1 MFFAVENGQFGKSVT
16 EYLIVGCPRCILQSN
31 GKEGLQVSANKQQT
45 AKAVVEAMMSLD
57 KMAVWLGVEL
67 VDVSPG
73 RVVLRATVREDM
85 LNGVDMCHGGVTFSL
100 ADVAFAC
107 ACNSYN
113 ENMVAQTCTISFLAP
128 SRAGDV
134 LTATC
139 EESLREGKSGFYDTK
154 VTDQNGTVVAM
165 FRGQSRAV
173 PGNMIPP
180 EDIK

>member
-1 MFFAVENGQFGKSVT
+1 MQDS
-16 EYLIVGCPRCILQSN
+16 
-31 GKEGLQVSANKQQT
+31 QQKT
-45 AKAVVEAMMSLD
+45 ARTVVEAMMSLD

-67 VDVSPG
+67 VDVAPG
-73 RVVLRATVREDM
+73 RVVLRMTVREDM

-128 SRAGDV
+128 SKAGDV

-139 EESLREGKSGFYDTK
+139 EESLREGKTGFYDTK
-154 VTDQNGTVVAM
+154 VVDQTGAVVAM

-173 PGNMIPP
+173 PGSMIPP
-180 EDIK
+180 EQI